1 MHARLR
7 SAGAAVSP
15 ITCGRAGR
23 AGTLRR
29 IPMTVILDKALLE
42 RHLRDTIPLARAMDL
57 HVGDYDGYRLAL
69 YAPLAPNVN
78 DKGCAFGGSRACML
92 TLAGWGLI
100 NLRLA
105 EAGLDAEVYVQDA
118 STVYL
123 APVWDQLIA
132 EAYAPDNPWNVFLDT
147 LRAKGKA
154 RLSIE
159 SEIAGSEGGGV
170 AARQSARF
178 VAKSLA

>member
-1 MHARLR
+1 MLR
-7 SAGAAVSP
+7 SVRAAVSP

-78 DKGCAFGGSRACML
+78 DKGCAFGGSMACML

-132 EAYAPDNPWNVFLDT
+132 EAYAPDNPWTAFLDT

>member
-1 MHARLR
+1 M
-7 SAGAAVSP
+7 
-15 ITCGRAGR
+15 
-23 AGTLRR
+23 TL
-29 IPMTVILDKALLE
+29 VLDKSLLE

-78 DKGCAFGGSRACML
+78 DKGCAFGGSMASML
-92 TLAGWGLI
+92 TVSGWGLI
-100 NLRLA
+100 HLKLA
-105 EAGLDAEVYVQDA
+105 EVGIDAEVYVQDA
-118 STVYL
+118 TTVYL
-123 APVWDQLIA
+123 SPVWDQLIA
-132 EAYAPDNPWNVFLDT
+132 EAYAPDNAWPTFFDT

-159 SEIAGSEGGGV
+159 SEISGAEGGGV
-170 AARQSARF
+170 AARQSSRF